1 MGMGPNIFGHAPEF
15 VTQSVYEDMQNGYC
29 LTGQT
34 EKENEISEFI
44 QKTIPFKRKV
54 RYASS
59 GTEIVQVA
67 IRLARS
73 YTNKNKFLKFEGHY
87 HGWMDSVL
95 YNSHPDI
102 TNEENIYQP
111 VAESGGI
118 SQGTANEVI
127 IAPWNDIDA
136 LENILKNNHHE
147 ISSIITEP
155 ILWNTNVILPNEG
168 YLEEL
173 RLLCDKYNVLLIFD
187 EVGTG
192 FRVALGGAQEIYG
205 VEPDLSTYAKSMAA
219 GFPIA
224 MLAGKPEIMDFM
236 SNGKVVHGGSFNS
249 NVMSVSA
256 AHATLKHLLAD
267 KNFYKNLNKNGEK
280 LIDGLRK
287 AALKNNVKILIQGLG
302 SVFYL
307 SFTNTDSIKN
317 YRDHANN
324 VDFEKYKEFSKL
336 MLINGVR
343 LSQNGRWH
351 MSSAHSDEDIKKTID
366 AAEKSFSELT

>member
-1 MGMGPNIFGHAPEF
+1 
-15 VTQSVYEDMQNGYC
+15 
-29 LTGQT
+29 
-34 EKENEISEFI
+34 
-44 QKTIPFKRKV
+44 
-54 RYASS
+54 
-59 GTEIVQVA
+59 
-67 IRLARS
+67 
-73 YTNKNKFLKFEGHY
+73 
-87 HGWMDSVL
+87 MDSVL

-102 TNEENIYQP
+102 TNEENIYKP
-111 VAESGGI
+111 VAESEGI
-118 SQGTANEVI
+118 SRGTAEEVI
-127 IAPWNDIDA
+127 IAPWNDVDA
-136 LENILKNNHHE
+136 LEDILKNNHHE
-147 ISSIITEP
+147 ISAIITEP
-155 ILWNTNVILPNEG
+155 ILWNTNVILPEEG

-173 RLLCDKYNVLLIFD
+173 RLLCDKYNILLIFD

-256 AHATLKHLLAD
+256 THATLKHLLDD
-267 KNFYKNLNKNGEK
+267 KNFYKDLNKNGEK
-280 LIDGLRK
+280 LIEGLK
-287 AALKNNVKILIQGLG
+287 EAALKNNVPILIQGLG

-317 YRDHANN
+317 YREHANN

-351 MSSAHSDEDIKKTID
+351 MSSAHSDEDIKKTIN
-366 AAEKSFSELT
+366 AAEKSFSELS